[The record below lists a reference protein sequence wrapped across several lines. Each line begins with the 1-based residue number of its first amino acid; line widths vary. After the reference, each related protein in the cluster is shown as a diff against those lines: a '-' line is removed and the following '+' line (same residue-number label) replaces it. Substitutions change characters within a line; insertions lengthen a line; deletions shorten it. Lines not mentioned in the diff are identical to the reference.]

1 MGGFHIR
8 ITPIPHWS
16 FPSRPTILSSIFKS
30 VFVNA
35 RGACLSLMLTG
46 VLWGCDS
53 QTSKMEAI
61 ESQSKVLICSLN
73 ASPLK
78 IEITKGS
85 LDATLLYDGKESK
98 INLLEVK
105 DFYQIIMR
113 FDPQIGQLK
122 INKMGNE
129 LTQLKSGNEQVATCL
144 IEMR

>member
-1 MGGFHIR
+1 M
-8 ITPIPHWS
+8 
-16 FPSRPTILSSIFKS
+16 
-30 VFVNA
+30 NA
-35 RGACLSLMLTG
+35 RGAFLSLILTL

-53 QTSKMEAI
+53 QAPKIEAI
-61 ESQSKVLICSLN
+61 DSQAKTLKCSLN
-73 ASPLK
+73 GSPLK

-85 LDATLLYDGKESK
+85 LDAAMLYEGKESK

-129 LTQLKSGNEQVATCL
+129 LTQLKSGIEQVATCL
-144 IEMR
+144 NELR